1 LSCRLPET
9 LIRYTGKTGIFSTTP
24 SPGSGQ
30 RIFRTMSCI
39 SLHGITIAFG
49 GHPVLDE
56 VSLDIH
62 KGQRICIVGRNGAG
76 KSTLMKIIGGDLA
89 ADAGDVIRAPG
100 VACSYLQQDIESS
113 IDGKVCEIVA
123 AGAGKTGELWARL
136 HRLITGKGDAAE
148 ITRLEHQLA
157 EHNGWHIE
165 TVVKRVLEQ
174 VQQNGDAEFSL
185 LSGGMRRRVLL
196 ARALAREPD
205 LLLLDEPTNHCDI
218 STITWLESFILS
230 SRLTVLFVT
239 HDRRLLKH
247 LATRIIELDR
257 GKIFDWSCD
266 YETFLARKGAFLD
279 AELNKW
285 DRFDKKLAQEEV
297 WIRRGVKAR
306 RTRNEGR
313 VRALK
318 AMRNERKKRR
328 ELSGKASMT
337 ISNAQRSGDLVLEA
351 KNAGFSYGS
360 TTIIKNFSTTIMR
373 GDRIGIIGPNGCGK
387 STLIN
392 LLLGRLDPQQ
402 GSVRTGTNCAVVYF
416 DQLRSVLEPEKT
428 VWENVAPGG
437 GDTVFVN
444 GSPVHVISYLRDFLF
459 TSDRAKCP
467 VRQLSGGERNRLLLA
482 RMFTLP
488 ANILVLDEPTN
499 DLDTETLELLE
510 EILTDFKG
518 TVLVVSH
525 DREFLNNIV
534 TTTLA
539 FEENGTIKE
548 YIGGYDDWERQKAGQ
563 IKPGASKLVSAATT
577 PASNKEENP
586 SRKKLSFKEKQ
597 ELAALPAAIEKGE
610 RERDL
615 LHSRMGDQE
624 WYSKPGFVSKAKERL
639 AAIEK
644 EHDAAYRRWEELEK
658 RPS

>member
-1 LSCRLPET
+1 
-9 LIRYTGKTGIFSTTP
+9 
-24 SPGSGQ
+24 
-30 RIFRTMSCI
+30 MSLI
-39 SLHGITIAFG
+39 SLHNITIAFG
-49 GHPVLDE
+49 GLPLLDD

-62 KGQRICIVGRNGAG
+62 KGQRICIVGRNGVG
-76 KSTLMKIIGGDLA
+76 KSTLMKIIGGVLA

-100 VACSYLQQDIESS
+100 VKSAYLQQDIEAS

-123 AGAGKTGELWARL
+123 AGAGKTGGVWARL
-136 HRLITGKGDAAE
+136 HRLIAEKGDSAE
-148 ITRLEHQLA
+148 ITGLQHQLA

-174 VQQNGDAEFSL
+174 VQQDGEAEFSM

-218 STITWLESFILS
+218 STINWLESFILS

-279 AELNKW
+279 AEQKKW
-285 DRFDKKLAQEEV
+285 ERFDKKLAQEEV

-318 AMRNERKKRR
+318 AMRNERRKRR
-328 ELSGKASMT
+328 ERSGMASMA
-337 ISNAQRSGDLVLEA
+337 ISEAQRSGDLVLEA
-351 KNAGFSYGS
+351 KNVGFSYGT
-360 TTIIKNFSTTIMR
+360 TTIIKNLSTTIMR

-392 LLLGRLDPQQ
+392 LLLGRLAPQL
-402 GSVRTGTNCAVVYF
+402 GLVKTGTNLEVIYF

-459 TSDRAKCP
+459 TSDRAKSP

-482 RMFTLP
+482 RMFAQP
-488 ANILVLDEPTN
+488 ANMLVLDEPTN

-534 TTTLA
+534 TATLA
-539 FEENGTIKE
+539 FEENGEIKE
-548 YIGGYDDWERQKAGQ
+548 HVGGYDDWERLQTMRKKMPVS
-563 IKPGASKLVSAATT
+563 KPVSEATP
-577 PASNKEENP
+577 PASNHKKNP
-586 SRKKLSFKEKQ
+586 GKTKLSFKEKQ
-597 ELAALPAAIEKGE
+597 ELAALPATIEMLE
-610 RERDL
+610 QERDL

-624 WYSKPGFVSKAKERL
+624 WYSKPGFVSKAKGRL

-644 EHDAAYRRWEELEK
+644 EHDAAYGRWEELEK